1 MTLEMLADNRI
12 EFVRKFIT
20 EDKGQFPISIQNHV
34 DDKQK
39 ESFSL
44 QEAEDLVRPFRA
56 SITNEEVMQV
66 VKEDGVFPAKL
77 DMSAEEA
84 TQKLKERYPNIG
96 RLKNLI

>member
-20 EDKGQFPISIQNHV
+20 EDRGQFPISIQNHV

-39 ESFSL
+39 KSLSL

-77 DMSAEEA
+77 DMSA
-84 TQKLKERYPNIG
+84 
-96 RLKNLI
+96 

>member
-39 ESFSL
+39 ESLSL

-84 TQKLKERYPNIG
+84 TQKLKER
-96 RLKNLI
+96 